1 MHSPRPG
8 RHSKGGG
15 RVILLLLIASV
26 LPHDN
31 VARES
36 CDRITVNSFYDD
48 QARLV
53 FDQLLFE
60 DWDHDAGRFQLRA
73 WRMVKHPNQLPR
85 LNHATRRH
93 ECLLM
98 DGDAER
104 VISSPV
110 TMRTTTQYDPELT
123 EREHLPKE
131 RRRELL
137 NPKVLLK

>member
-1 MHSPRPG
+1 M
-8 RHSKGGG
+8 
-15 RVILLLLIASV
+15 ILLLLIASV

-31 VARES
+31 VARET

-73 WRMVKHPNQLPR
+73 WRMVKHPSQLPR
-85 LNHATRRH
+85 LNHATQRY
-93 ECLLM
+93 ECHWL
-98 DGDAER
+98 DGEAER
-104 VISSPV
+104 VV
-110 TMRTTTQYDPELT
+110 TAPSARPTATQYDPELT

-131 RRRELL
+131 KRRELL